1 MNNLELEFKKWMNDF
16 EAHESF
22 RTVRNAPLKC
32 MPNEFVFYYDANS
45 LIAETVGKFFITNK
59 RVAFDIP
66 THGITDI
73 PLSDI
78 DVNYIDPDGIEIT
91 QGTASIHVGGNGN
104 IMYTLI
110 GLLKRVDGAKYVRQ
124 GFDTKNHAPEE
135 QELVECA
142 VNDGV
147 VPSETAEQI
156 YSLLNAYG
164 EWYQDLLNHGKCHVM
179 ENTTNIGVYDKECV
193 LYCQDQAAFIH
204 GDSEEKGELLL
215 TDYRMCFKNEN
226 REIETAIEEIS
237 SASANNIILT
247 ITTDSPKGNKMYKF
261 GNVLAP
267 LICNALSFMDS
278 AKIPNWVSA
287 LLSRNE
293 DDPPNFVRTNKRPSR
308 LKELKSTIEPAYFE
322 VINRAAH
329 ELVSFFKE
337 LDENED
343 ANKVLSANK
352 AIDLA
357 DKIEIEGLVCQH
369 RRMFYVAIE
378 DLLQTYLR
386 LGYAIDDYSNLEGLG
401 VILVLC
407 KMIAYDV
414 GLKELQ
420 NSKVRE
426 ELSIW
431 AADTICSLHGI
442 INKLNEPP
450 LFQTLFSSCAQDIC
464 RRHAVLTYRLASIIA
479 KADGKIT
486 AEESDCLAS
495 LMKFSDGQILYSPAA
510 GLCAN
515 SIKNFAVTSAFD
527 ELDKLIGLSSVK
539 NEVIRLSNFIRIQK
553 SRENSGLKVANIS
566 CHCVFTGN
574 PGTGKTSVARILA
587 RIFGEL
593 GVLKKGHLVETD
605 RSGLV
610 GEYVGQTAIKT
621 NKIVDE
627 ALDGVLFIDEAY
639 SLVDGGK
646 EDYGK
651 EAINT
656 LLKRMEDDRDRLVV
670 VLAGYTGEMECF
682 INANPGLRS
691 RFNRYINF
699 PDYTEEELCEIYM
712 ASVTSNQYEMTKAA
726 IEKLHTVVSSA
737 LSRKDS
743 HFGNGRYVRNL
754 FEKTIER
761 QATRLSTVAPLTQEL
776 LIRIEPE
783 DIPAETALQ

>member
-1 MNNLELEFKKWMNDF
+1 
-16 EAHESF
+16 
-22 RTVRNAPLKC
+22 
-32 MPNEFVFYYDANS
+32 
-45 LIAETVGKFFITNK
+45 
-59 RVAFDIP
+59 
-66 THGITDI
+66 
-73 PLSDI
+73 
-78 DVNYIDPDGIEIT
+78 
-91 QGTASIHVGGNGN
+91 
-104 IMYTLI
+104 
-110 GLLKRVDGAKYVRQ
+110 
-124 GFDTKNHAPEE
+124 
-135 QELVECA
+135 
-142 VNDGV
+142 
-147 VPSETAEQI
+147 
-156 YSLLNAYG
+156 
-164 EWYQDLLNHGKCHVM
+164 
-179 ENTTNIGVYDKECV
+179 
-193 LYCQDQAAFIH
+193 
-204 GDSEEKGELLL
+204 
-215 TDYRMCFKNEN
+215 
-226 REIETAIEEIS
+226 
-237 SASANNIILT
+237 
-247 ITTDSPKGNKMYKF
+247 
-261 GNVLAP
+261 
-267 LICNALSFMDS
+267 
-278 AKIPNWVSA
+278 
-287 LLSRNE
+287 
-293 DDPPNFVRTNKRPSR
+293 
-308 LKELKSTIEPAYFE
+308 
-322 VINRAAH
+322 
-329 ELVSFFKE
+329 
-337 LDENED
+337 
-343 ANKVLSANK
+343 
-352 AIDLA
+352 
-357 DKIEIEGLVCQH
+357 
-369 RRMFYVAIE
+369 
-378 DLLQTYLR
+378 
-386 LGYAIDDYSNLEGLG
+386 
-401 VILVLC
+401 
-407 KMIAYDV
+407 
-414 GLKELQ
+414 
-420 NSKVRE
+420 
-426 ELSIW
+426 
-431 AADTICSLHGI
+431 
-442 INKLNEPP
+442 
-450 LFQTLFSSCAQDIC
+450 
-464 RRHAVLTYRLASIIA
+464 
-479 KADGKIT
+479 
-486 AEESDCLAS
+486 
-495 LMKFSDGQILYSPAA
+495 MKFSDGQILYSPAA

-761 QATRLSTVAPLTQEL
+761 QATRLSTVTPLTQEL

>member
-1 MNNLELEFKKWMNDF
+1 MNNLELEFKKWLNDF

-22 RTVRNAPLKC
+22 RIVKNAPLKC
-32 MPNEFVFYYDANS
+32 MPNEFVFYYDSNS
-45 LIAETVGKFFITNK
+45 RIEETSGKFFITNNK
-59 RVAFDIP
+59 VVFDIP
-66 THGITDI
+66 AHGITDI

-78 DVNYIDPDGIEIT
+78 DVNYTGIDSIEIT
-91 QGTASIHVGGNGN
+91 QGADSIHVSGNGN

-110 GLLKRVDGAKYVRQ
+110 GLLKRIDGAKYVRQ
-124 GFDTKNHAPEE
+124 GFDTKNHAKEE
-135 QELVECA
+135 HELIERA
-142 VNDGV
+142 VNGGA
-147 VPSETAEQI
+147 VPSETAELI
-156 YSLLNAYG
+156 HSLLNAYG
-164 EWYQDLLNHGKCHVM
+164 EWYQDLLNHGKCHEM
-179 ENTTNIGVYDKECV
+179 ENTTNIRVYDKERV
-193 LYCQDQAAFIH
+193 LYCQDQAAFVH
-204 GDSEEKGELLL
+204 GDSEEKGDLLL
-215 TDYRMCFKNEN
+215 TDYRMYFKNEN
-226 REIETAIEEIS
+226 WEMETAIEEIS

-247 ITTDSPKGNKMYKF
+247 ITIDSPDGNKTYKF

-267 LICNALSFMDS
+267 LICNALSFIDS
-278 AKIPNWVSA
+278 AKIPNWVSV
-287 LLSRNE
+287 LLPRNE
-293 DDPPNFVRTNKRPSR
+293 VDPPNFARTNKRPSR
-308 LKELKSTIEPAYFE
+308 LEELKRSIEPAYFE
-322 VINRAAH
+322 VINRSAH
-329 ELVSFFKE
+329 ELVNFFKE

-343 ANKVLSANK
+343 ANKVLSANR
-352 AIDLA
+352 ALDLA
-357 DKIEIEGLVCQH
+357 DKIEIEGLIYQH

-414 GLKELQ
+414 GRKEL
-420 NSKVRE
+420 S
-426 ELSIW
+426 LW
-431 AADTICSLHGI
+431 AADTIRSLHGT

-450 LFQTLFSSCAQDIC
+450 LFQTVFSSCAQDAC

-486 AEESDCLAS
+486 TEESDCLAS
-495 LMKFSDGQILYSPAA
+495 LMQFSDGQILYSPAA
-510 GLCAN
+510 GSCAN
-515 SIKNFAVTSAFD
+515 SVKNFAATSAFD

-539 NEVIRLSNFIRIQK
+539 SEVIKLSNFIRIQK

-587 RIFGEL
+587 QIFGEL
-593 GVLKKGHLVETD
+593 GVLKKGHLVEID

-670 VLAGYTGEMECF
+670 VLAGYTGEMEGF

-699 PDYTEEELCEIYM
+699 SDYTEDELCEIYM
-712 ASVTSNQYEMTKAA
+712 ASVTSNQYDMTKAA
-726 IEKLHTVVSSA
+726 IEKLHTVVSAA

-761 QATRLSTVAPLTQEL
+761 QATRLSTVVPLTQEL
-776 LIRIEPE
+776 LVRIEPE
-783 DIPAETALQ
+783 DIPAESAL